1 MDSEKTKT
9 SDRLLSANIRQ
20 AIKSDKSISGYARRV
35 KVVSENGIV
44 TLTGRV
50 LSELDKTSIEE
61 DAEAVMG
68 RTDRIN
74 NRTIAQ
80 RD

>member
-1 MDSEKTKT
+1 M
-9 SDRLLSANIRQ
+9 
-20 AIKSDKSISGYARRV
+20 
-35 KVVSENGIV
+35 VSENGIV